1 MLTTDLLRYR
11 IDERTITPRYLTRK
25 HAAFYLGIAEDL
37 IQLYRTHVG
46 RRRKELETALSGRQN
61 ERANYKIVAGLAKI
75 LDKFAEFTPE
85 RDLDHAALR
94 EAVFDLAERHR
105 PIVQKADL
113 IHTIRLDTV
122 LKEIASEVDL
132 PPEMI
137 LRHLYGDL
145 PDNHILRSFTWDLP
159 AEDLLRRYNLALAQ
173 GILYRCVGMHVRLWD
188 SYKAVFHYLK
198 LARLMHQLRREGDG
212 YVLTV
217 TGPLSV
223 FRQIRRYGIQMARF
237 LPGLLLARRWQMAA
251 AIQTEQGR
259 RWFMLDQ
266 NCGLHSTYPRD
277 EPFDSKVEEAFFR
290 TFSKRAPDWRIE
302 REGAILDLGDTVLIP
317 DFKLVH
323 KDGYE
328 ALLEIVGFWTP
339 EYLKKKIDKV
349 RRADCGNLLLAVH
362 EGLNCSRED
371 FRGEVVF
378 FKTRVKV
385 KEVMGVLERMRQG

>member
-1 MLTTDLLRYR
+1 M
-11 IDERTITPRYLTRK
+11 
-25 HAAFYLGIAEDL
+25 
-37 IQLYRTHVG
+37 
-46 RRRKELETALSGRQN
+46 
-61 ERANYKIVAGLAKI
+61 
-75 LDKFAEFTPE
+75 
-85 RDLDHAALR
+85 
-94 EAVFDLAERHR
+94 
-105 PIVQKADL
+105 
-113 IHTIRLDTV
+113 
-122 LKEIASEVDL
+122 KEIASEVDL

-145 PDNHILRSFTWDLP
+145 PENQILRSFSWDLP
-159 AEDLLRRYNLALAQ
+159 PEDLLRRYNLALAQ
-173 GILYRCVGMHVRLWD
+173 GILYRCIGMHVRLWD
-188 SYKAVFHYLK
+188 SYKAVFHHLK
-198 LARLMHQLRREGDG
+198 LARLMHQLQREGDG

-223 FRQIRRYGIQMARF
+223 FRQIRGYGIQMARF

-251 AIQTEQGR
+251 AIKTEQGR

-266 NCGLHSTYPRD
+266 NCGLHRTYPRD

-290 TFSKRAPDWRIE
+290 TFSKRAPDWRVE
-302 REGAILDLGDTVLIP
+302 REAAILDLGDTVLIP
-317 DFKLVH
+317 DFELVH

-349 RRADCGNLLLAVH
+349 RRADCNNLLLAVH

-385 KEVMGVLERMRQG
+385 NEAMGVLERMGQA